1 MDSQHRIEQVGQADA
16 MRLGHQSVQGPVTI
30 EAPRPASRYDLQA
43 GFVVMVENF
52 IGDAQLG
59 EYFRVFVS
67 YGIIA
72 VTLLLHAWK
81 RRSEADARQ
90 RSEGETERAEEEAA
104 S

>member
-1 MDSQHRIEQVGQADA
+1 MFVISP
-16 MRLGHQSVQGPVTI
+16 L
-30 EAPRPASRYDLQA
+30 A
-43 GFVVMVENF
+43 GKNL

-72 VTLLLHAWK
+72 VTLLLHAWR
-81 RRSEADARQ
+81 RRSDAEARRRAESDA
-90 RSEGETERAEEEAA
+90 ERAEEEAA